1 MGMPISDEWCV
12 LDETAD
18 IYSQRIQSDV
28 DMKETI
34 LSLDLGNHSEGGFE
48 ILPPQQSFASLA
60 LPSALPANVPN
71 AFGTLMANANKQSTA
86 SSARKLK
93 RAGSSLSTQ
102 PSRPRLAITDNSETS
117 TVTRRATFEISAA
130 RDVSSHTA
138 GGRGRGRGSARAGG
152 RSRFSAPPTTT
163 PRPAPPYKLV
173 RGAGI
178 SQPIVVDGFQYAH
191 SSLSSCYFL
200 THFHSDHYGGLTKR
214 FDA

>member
-18 IYSQRIQSDV
+18 SYSQQIQSDV
-28 DMKETI
+28 GMKETI

-48 ILPPQQSFASLA
+48 IPPQQSLASLA
-60 LPSALPANVPN
+60 LPSALPVKVPN

-102 PSRPRLAITDNSETS
+102 PSKPRLAITDNSETS
-117 TVTRRATFEISAA
+117 TVTRRTTMEISSA